1 MITITHILCPVDFS
15 SYSRHALAHAVAL
28 ARWYGA
34 RVTVLHVFQ
43 VPTAVDPAVGP
54 ILPVVSR
61 DDLMDDLAKFAGPWT
76 TSKIRLDLAVEDGLP
91 GRDIVAHARR
101 TGADLIVIGTH
112 GASGFEHF
120 LVGSVT
126 EKVLRKAP
134 CPVLTVPP
142 SVVEAHEPVQFKRI
156 LCPVDFEPSS
166 MDGLAFALSLA
177 EESDASLTVLHV
189 LEPVTQEA
197 LAVAFDEAE
206 SRRLLE
212 LQARQRM
219 AAAIPA
225 EAREWC
231 RATELVAWG
240 KPYREILRL
249 AGETNADLIVMG
261 VAGRGPVNLMVFG
274 STTNQVVRQ
283 AVCPVLTLR
292 RKAAGAAEGAPPDR
306 ESVPAS

>member
-1 MITITHILCPVDFS
+1 MITINRVLCPVDFS
-15 SYSRHALAHAVAL
+15 PFSRHALAHAVAL

-34 RVTVLHVFQ
+34 NVTVLHVFQ
-43 VPTAVDPAVGP
+43 IPTAVDPAVGP

-61 DDLMDDLAKFAGPWT
+61 EELMADLEGFVAPWAN
-76 TSKIRLDLAVEDGLP
+76 SKVRLDLAVEEGLP
-91 GRDIVAHARR
+91 GRDIVMHARR
-101 TGADLIVIGTH
+101 IHADLIVLGTH
-112 GASGFEHF
+112 GVGGFEHF

-142 SVVEAHEPVQFKRI
+142 SVALPHEPVGFKRI
-156 LCPVDFEPSS
+156 LCPVDFEHSS
-166 MDGLAFALSLA
+166 MQALAFALSLA
-177 EESDASLTVLHV
+177 EEADAQLTVLHV

-212 LQARQRM
+212 QQSRQRM

-231 RATELVAWG
+231 QISETVAWG
-240 KPYREILRL
+240 KPYREILRV
-249 AGETNADLIVMG
+249 ARETGTDLIVMG

-274 STTNQVVRQ
+274 STTNHVVRQ
-283 AVCPVLTLR
+283 ASCPVLTQRLPSD
-292 RKAAGAAEGAPPDR
+292 AATGTTAQKQEV
-306 ESVPAS
+306 VPAS